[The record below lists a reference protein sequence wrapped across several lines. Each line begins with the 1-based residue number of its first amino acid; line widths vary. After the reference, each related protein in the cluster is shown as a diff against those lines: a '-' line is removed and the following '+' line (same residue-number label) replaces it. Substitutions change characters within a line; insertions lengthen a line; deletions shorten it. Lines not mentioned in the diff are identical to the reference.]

1 MLYASLNLISLT
13 SYQFSLN
20 KVAAD
25 VSLNTYVTFLV
36 EARIKSNLSIGV
48 FAQLKQLLAN
58 KVAGSYD
65 SVAVNQLIDA
75 YITDNSCVMFSFS
88 SCPYCL
94 KAKSIL
100 IDQLGATVKVVRN
113 PNLLILLHYKGYH

>member
-36 EARIKSNLSIGV
+36 EAIIKSNLSIGV

-65 SVAVNQLIDA
+65 SVAVNQLI
-75 YITDNSCVMFSFS
+75 VMFSFS

-113 PNLLILLHYKGYH
+113 PNLLFLLHYKGYH